1 MKVKIISMNFYG
13 DSAMSLE
20 GSGAVIQSVPD
31 APISLLNDPTVTS
44 DVVIRLLWL
53 DGINNGGTPVIDY

>member
-1 MKVKIISMNFYG
+1 
-13 DSAMSLE
+13 MSLE

-44 DVVIRLLWL
+44 DVVIRFSWS